1 MTVVSPSH
9 GSDVCAI
16 LSVSACLLAPMS
28 MGIGIGFTGPTIDTM
43 RNTVEDTSGGGIIEI
58 GLNSDLFVFSSS
70 TTSSLFS
77 AALVFG
83 AFIGS
88 LLGGPLGDLTGRR
101 LALVIA
107 SPVSSLSYLVIA
119 LSSIPAVLISSR
131 FVAGLSLGLASFV
144 APVYIGEVSPTRYRG
159 MLGAFFQLLLA
170 GGLLYVYGMGLAFRT
185 DAGSDDPRVI
195 SSTFC
200 QWRYVAYLCMIPS
213 ILLFLTM
220 YLAPASPRWLATKGR
235 LDEAKMTLC
244 RLRGLPSSS
253 RTEEILA
260 LERVAEEQIEPD
272 GIVEKFTVIMKC
284 KKQALIAV
292 MIHFLTQMSGLN
304 ALAFYLTSIF
314 MKAGLS
320 NADFMSLIV
329 QLVTMLTTLPASYLV
344 ETLGRRVL
352 LLSSCL
358 VMGIAQ
364 FLTACFFYLE
374 RDNATTTSSSSPL
387 GWLVILGVYAY
398 QISFAWGVGPIRWIL
413 VAELFPC
420 TARGVAASLA
430 ASANWIS
437 AFIFILAL
445 DPLVEATSLYFTF
458 WAFAISI
465 WALLIFLWFVLP
477 ETKGKTFEEIQAYFN
492 EDQSSL
498 EPYQ

>member
-1 MTVVSPSH
+1 
-9 GSDVCAI
+9 
-16 LSVSACLLAPMS
+16 MS

-58 GLNSDLFVFSSS
+58 G
-70 TTSSLFS
+70 
-77 AALVFG
+77 
-83 AFIGS
+83 S

-107 SPVSSLSYLVIA
+107 SP
-119 LSSIPAVLISSR
+119 
-131 FVAGLSLGLASFV
+131 
-144 APVYIGEVSPTRYRG
+144 
-159 MLGAFFQLLLA
+159 LLLA

-200 QWRYVAYLCMIPS
+200 QW
-213 ILLFLTM
+213 
-220 YLAPASPRWLATKGR
+220 SPRWLATKGR

-374 RDNATTTSSSSPL
+374 RDNATATSSSSPL

-420 TARGVAASLA
+420 RARGVAASLA

-458 WAFAISI
+458 WAFAVSI

-477 ETKGKTFEEIQAYFN
+477 ETKGKTFEEIQAYFH